1 MVSATCVTA
10 ACSFFF
16 SLSVSDRRKCEK
28 AQTFFT
34 DRLWE
39 WHIYGNLGV
48 HKYVIFVCW
57 VISKNVT
64 LGCEL
69 WVLYFSSST
78 FTFYWHIRHKPK
90 QFHFY
95 ARQLIKIGAFK
106 TKIHFSYLTST
117 KIIRSSLFLIWGRY
131 LYKMIGLLWL
141 QTVFCFF
148 ESARGRPNTDIFF
161 CTSVQL
167 MLLSG
172 LDGFWRIGESVDFK
186 SRLLRRVDA
195 LICVVLLPHPKRLLS
210 GNVLL
215 RYIFVFI
222 ILWAVG
228 G

>member
-1 MVSATCVTA
+1 MSLIIIFHLCDHFIILHFISWSGESKYMTSDVCITEKLRKHAHTHTPCPKLALCPHAVSLSHTHTHFKGQYRQFPASKVLKNGNWGPPAPLSRSLKKFTRFSPRRFTSFV
-10 ACSFFF
+10 SLGLWSLLLVSLLLVPFFF

-106 TKIHFSYLTST
+106 TKN
-117 KIIRSSLFLIWGRY
+117 SLSP
-131 LYKMIGLLWL
+131 
-141 QTVFCFF
+141 V
-148 ESARGRPNTDIFF
+148 
-161 CTSVQL
+161 
-167 MLLSG
+167 
-172 LDGFWRIGESVDFK
+172 
-186 SRLLRRVDA
+186 
-195 LICVVLLPHPKRLLS
+195 
-210 GNVLL
+210 
-215 RYIFVFI
+215 
-222 ILWAVG
+222 
-228 G
+228 

>member
-1 MVSATCVTA
+1 MRIHTRPVLNLLSVLMLSLSHTHTHTLKDNTVSFPRPRFWKMETGDPLRLCQDLWRSLPGFLREGLPVLSLLG
-10 ACSFFF
+10 CGLCYLCHCCLFLFF

-106 TKIHFSYLTST
+106 TKIH
-117 KIIRSSLFLIWGRY
+117 
-131 LYKMIGLLWL
+131 
-141 QTVFCFF
+141 C
-148 ESARGRPNTDIFF
+148 
-161 CTSVQL
+161 
-167 MLLSG
+167 LLSNIHKDNKEFIVFNMG
-172 LDGFWRIGESVDFK
+172 KIPLYNDRLVVTTDCLLFFWIR
-186 SRLLRRVDA
+186 
-195 LICVVLLPHPKRLLS
+195 
-210 GNVLL
+210 
-215 RYIFVFI
+215 
-222 ILWAVG
+222 
-228 G
+228 

>member
-1 MVSATCVTA
+1 MRIHTRPVLNLLSVLMLSLSHTHTHTLKDNTVSFPRPRFWKMETGDPCASVKISEEVYQVFCEKVYQFCLSWVVVSATCVTA

-106 TKIHFSYLTST
+106 TKIH
-117 KIIRSSLFLIWGRY
+117 
-131 LYKMIGLLWL
+131 
-141 QTVFCFF
+141 C
-148 ESARGRPNTDIFF
+148 
-161 CTSVQL
+161 
-167 MLLSG
+167 LLSNIHK
-172 LDGFWRIGESVDFK
+172 DNKEF
-186 SRLLRRVDA
+186 
-195 LICVVLLPHPKRLLS
+195 VVFNMGKIPL
-210 GNVLL
+210 
-215 RYIFVFI
+215 
-222 ILWAVG
+222 
-228 G
+228 